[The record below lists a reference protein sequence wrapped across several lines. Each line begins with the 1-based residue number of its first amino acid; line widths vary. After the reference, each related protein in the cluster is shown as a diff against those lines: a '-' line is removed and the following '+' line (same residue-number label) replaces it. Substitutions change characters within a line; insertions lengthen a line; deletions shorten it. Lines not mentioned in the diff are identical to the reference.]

1 MEQSSI
7 YNSYI
12 RSHLIYSL
20 LIWGPILKQSQ
31 VNTIT
36 KLQKKAVRYIEN
48 SSYNSPTGPLFKK
61 YKILKFEDLI
71 KLEVQKFGYNFVN
84 KNLPKPILQLFNENS
99 ATHNYNT
106 RGRYHPRSEQH
117 KSKQYNDSFL
127 VRVPYMWRNS
137 TDSLR
142 NAPSIGC
149 LINRFKKQTLDS
161 Y

>member
-1 MEQSSI
+1 MRI
-7 YNSYI
+7 
-12 RSHLIYSL
+12 L
-20 LIWGPILKQSQ
+20 L
-31 VNTIT
+31 
-36 KLQKKAVRYIEN
+36 
-48 SSYNSPTGPLFKK
+48 
-61 YKILKFEDLI
+61 
-71 KLEVQKFGYNFVN
+71 
-84 KNLPKPILQLFNENS
+84 
-99 ATHNYNT
+99 HNYNT